1 MVCVTAASA
10 LAQVRDLILLNSTK
24 ICESQ
29 SKGYNNMMTRKTFY
43 TTLCHQIPA
52 AAGHGVPG
60 VIRPHGWE
68 TLSLLSEVQCCRAT
82 VGVGSQTLCSF
93 LRES

>member
-10 LAQVRDLILLNSTK
+10 VARVRDFIFPNSSK

-29 SKGYNNMMTRKTFY
+29 SKGYNNMMTSKTFY
-43 TTLCHQIPA
+43 TPLSHQIPA

-60 VIRPHGWE
+60 VIPPH
-68 TLSLLSEVQCCRAT
+68 R
-82 VGVGSQTLCSF
+82 
-93 LRES
+93 